1 MIPVEVKETIEAF
14 DVDSIKTWQLETK
27 KSYIFWQG
35 VEKYIGGRFEKL
47 NLSRVNPDDH
57 LFAGEPWHD
66 FGNYKEKGINPN
78 DEIFF
83 LRAATHYEAW
93 RGNVKNDKNQFD
105 VVWNKTTNEFWSVKE
120 QGNCNHSENNDKPL
134 RNAFGENLGSEVPY
148 GYNLEKLQEIIENL
162 EEIEA
167 LVNKKIAI
175 FEIFVKKTHVARI
188 QARLNE
194 YIEILEDLKLNHKR
208 AWKKI
213 QNAESDVERQ
223 KKAIAKFE
231 KEIAEFEKYL

>member
-1 MIPVEVKETIEAF
+1 MIPVEVKETIENF
-14 DVDSIKTWQLETK
+14 DVESIGTWQLETK

-35 VEKYIGGRFEKL
+35 VEKYVGGRFEKL
-47 NLSRVNPDDH
+47 NLSHVNTDDH

-93 RGNVKNDKNQFD
+93 RGNVKNDTNQSD

-120 QGNCNHSENNDKPL
+120 QGSCDHSENNDEPL

-148 GYNLEKLQEIIENL
+148 GYNLEKLQEIVENR

-167 LVNKKIAI
+167 LVNKKVAI

-194 YIEILEDLKLNHKR
+194 YIEILEYLKLNHKR

-213 QNAESDVERQ
+213 QIAESDVERQ